1 MPKKLLLTTALLL
14 FSLISFSQELVYYTP
29 LELKKHRDV
38 LPIVNND
45 KEVTLFVSDKIK
57 VKAIRLNEKMQII
70 DSISSERPDKKK
82 FAEMI
87 GYNSTNSNAR
97 LFWASKDRG
106 LILSQFYDFK
116 TRKISTQ
123 ELTLFIQNEQ
133 VLQGFSYNDNFFILT
148 IVKETSILK
157 LHVFDQDGDHKTQ
170 TIDLSNFRFYK
181 KDYTKTSL
189 YGIFEESLQAFEAP
203 FSLQNINSETP
214 TSITDGAKKRKC
226 YIDNNELIITLDSNV
241 DYTQIFII
249 DLKNYTAKEKIINK
263 TIIMNESRATLNSN
277 SFYFDKKLYQMKSSP
292 NSFFFTIKDFDGN
305 VLKEYNVT
313 PDTPINFK
321 NSEIYQEGGDFGG
334 KRILETSSQF
344 IRKVN
349 KLNSG
354 ISCYNIRDNTLITLG
369 SVSELKQGSSQIFI
383 GGGLIGIAASAVAG
397 ATMAYYNSTMNN
409 FNSYSNRKVVK
420 IECLFDKDNNHI
432 KTELQPLAF
441 DKIRTFFDDTTDVS
455 SQTLFRVQS
464 SYYLGYYD
472 NKTKEYII
480 RKFID

>member
-1 MPKKLLLTTALLL
+1 MPKKLLLATLLL

-57 VKAIRLNEKMQII
+57 VKAIRLNEKMQVI

-97 LFWASKDRG
+97 LFWASKDRS
-106 LILSQFYDFK
+106 LVLSQFYDFK

-123 ELTLFIQNEQ
+123 ELTLLIQNEQ
-133 VLQGFSYNDNFFILT
+133 VLQGFSSNDNFFILT
-148 IVKETSILK
+148 IVKETSTLK
-157 LHVFDQDGDHKTQ
+157 LHVFDQDGYHETK

-181 KDYTKTSL
+181 KDYTKTNL
-189 YGIFEESLQAFEAP
+189 YGIFEESLLAFEAP

-226 YIDNNELIITLDSNV
+226 YVDNNELIITLDSNV
-241 DYTQIFII
+241 DYTQIFVI

-263 TIIMNESRATLNSN
+263 TIIINENRETLNSN
-277 SFYFDKKLYQMKSSP
+277 SFYFAKKLYQMKSSP
-292 NSFFFTIKDFDGN
+292 NSFFFTIKDLDGN

-313 PDTPINFK
+313 PDAPIDFK

-354 ISCYNIRDNTLITLG
+354 ISCYNIGDNTLITLG
-369 SVSELKQGSSQIFI
+369 SVSELKQGTSPIFI
-383 GGGLIGIAASAVAG
+383 GGGLVGIAASAVAG

-420 IECLFDKDNNHI
+420 IECLFDKDNNHL

-455 SQTLFRVQS
+455 SQTLFRMQS

-480 RKFID
+480 RKFVD